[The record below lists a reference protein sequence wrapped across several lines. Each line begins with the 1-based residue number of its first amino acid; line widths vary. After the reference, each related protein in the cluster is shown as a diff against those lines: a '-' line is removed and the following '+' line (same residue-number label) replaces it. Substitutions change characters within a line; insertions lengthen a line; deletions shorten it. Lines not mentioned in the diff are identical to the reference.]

1 MIRHASAP
9 LYPLGYSCNHLDT
22 ATSSDYN
29 RGVNNRTNAEAAP
42 LSGRQRMI
50 EAAMRLAAREGA
62 ILSTLGLREIAR
74 EAGLNHNTF
83 YRHFEDLDDLG
94 RAATEQI
101 AAQLMQSFGQIRRNS
116 ARHAD
121 VTTGAVSFFLDFA
134 RDHADLIVVGLR
146 ELHGHSSPMRRI
158 MQRTL
163 DSIAASSVEQIL
175 EMDLV
180 RGLSREALGQATSAI
195 TYYMFYRALDYLE
208 RPRKRAEIS
217 AEIVA
222 YIRAQ
227 FLGRIALEQAAARR
241 A

>member
-83 YRHFEDLDDLG
+83 YRHFESLDDLG
-94 RAATEQI
+94 RAAAENI
-101 AAQLMQSFGQIRRNS
+101 AAQLMQGLGQIRRNS

-121 VTTGAVSFFLDFA
+121 ATTGAVSYFLDFT
-134 RDHADLIVVGLR
+134 RDNAELIIVGLR
-146 ELHGHSSPMRRI
+146 ELHCHNSPMRRT
-158 MQRTL
+158 MQRL
-163 DSIAASSVEQIL
+163 LEDISAESVEQIL
-175 EMDLV
+175 SMDLV
-180 RGLSREALGQATSAI
+180 HGLSRESLGQATSAI
-195 TYYMFYRALDYLE
+195 TYYMFYRSLDYLE
-208 RPRKRAEIS
+208 RPRKRQEIS
-217 AEIVA
+217 EEIVA
-222 YIRAQ
+222 FIRAQ
-227 FLGRIALEQAAARR
+227 FLGRIKLEKAAIR
-241 A
+241 